1 MFELRGKLSQTQSIV
16 LGIAGVALIVLLW
29 WALAG
34 LFSRQIPVVDS
45 FNTELP
51 SALTSDSLSN
61 AGFRDSILRADSLKL
76 ANTAS
81 MKTPNTS

>member
-1 MFELRGKLSQTQSIV
+1 MFELRGKLSNRQSLS
-16 LGIAGVALIVLLW
+16 LGIAGVVLIVLLW
-29 WALAG
+29 WALAE
-34 LFSRQIPVVDS
+34 LFSRQIPVVES